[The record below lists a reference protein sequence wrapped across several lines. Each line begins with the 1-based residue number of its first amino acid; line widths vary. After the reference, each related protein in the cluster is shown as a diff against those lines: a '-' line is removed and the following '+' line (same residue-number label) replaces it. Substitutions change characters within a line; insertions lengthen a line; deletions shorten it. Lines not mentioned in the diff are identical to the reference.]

1 VKLYY
6 INTDGLGVHV
16 RNVKADVKTTES
28 RRGEGEAILVKLAGM
43 DPVGDGE
50 IAMSEAEARDL
61 RDGLN
66 KIIPSLSS
74 VTGGKK

>member
-1 VKLYY
+1 MKLYY

-16 RNVKADVKTTES
+16 RNVKAEVKTVES

-50 IAMSEAEARDL
+50 IAMSEAEAREL

-66 KIIPSLSS
+66 KIIPALTS
-74 VTGGKK
+74 VPGSKK